1 LEQLQEVVGNI
12 LEQIGIGNDFLNR
25 TQKAQHLRQ
34 TMNKWDCIK
43 LKRFCAA
50 KESPDSRDIPQNE
63 RKSFPASHL
72 IRDYN
77 PESTGNSKTSAP
89 K

>member
-1 LEQLQEVVGNI
+1 
-12 LEQIGIGNDFLNR
+12 
-25 TQKAQHLRQ
+25 
-34 TMNKWDCIK
+34 MNKWDCIK